1 MIRVKIS
8 LAHRRIRCLIWLVLT
23 VFVLLGYSLQSVAGS
38 AYYSMLMQNYAT
50 VSSPP
55 VELQEGTAGNSTIY
69 TNNTSAKVSVEE
81 NNTLELWVD
90 GFDNSSVEWDE
101 IGSTPYLS
109 SINYPTDYITTDID
123 AKEEKF
129 DFANTSAT
137 GTINDVKICVYARQ
151 NATHNGQMEIHIY
164 NSTGPQRITTITP
177 NNSAWTWNNFSC
189 LTALSTWAEVNNA
202 KLRLTADRIGG
213 ADIQYVDAALLSVNY
228 TSYSFDYV
236 LRVNNTATT
245 DSWEI
250 RLKKY
255 SNSSIGR
262 LQNCTIYF
270 RNATNANSTQIVI
283 ENGSFNQT
291 EGPWYNLDNSETI
304 YIAMTVEAN
313 STGTSY
319 VYTYLEIRTPNTT
332 TYAQY
337 VITFKIT

>member
-1 MIRVKIS
+1 MRKCRVG
-8 LAHRRIRCLIWLVLT
+8 LHRVYHAVPLGVTLL
-23 VFVLLGYSLQSVAGS
+23 VLLGLLIHNVGGSVYISL
-38 AYYSMLMQNYAT
+38 LMEPFTAIATPLVILQN
-50 VSSPP
+50 
-55 VELQEGTAGNSTIY
+55 GTAGTSTIY
-69 TNNTSAKVSVEE
+69 TNSTSAKVSVQE

-101 IGSTPYLS
+101 IGITPYLS

-137 GTINDVKICVYARQ
+137 GTINDVKVCVYARQ
-151 NATHNGQMEIHIY
+151 NATHDGQMEIHIY
-164 NSTGPQRITTITP
+164 NSTGPQKISTFTVSD
-177 NNSAWTWNNFSC
+177 SAWTWYN
-189 LTALSTWAEVNNA
+189 
-202 KLRLTADRIGG
+202 RIGG

-228 TSYSFDYV
+228 TNHSFDYV

-245 DSWEI
+245 DSWQI
-250 RLKKY
+250 RLKKH
-255 SNSSIGR
+255 SDSSITR

-270 RNATNANSTQIVI
+270 HNSTDGTSAQIII

-291 EGPWYNLDNSETI
+291 EGPWYNLGNLETI
-304 YIAMTVEAN
+304 YIAITVEAN

-319 VYTYLEIRTPNTT
+319 VYTYLEIRTVGTT